1 MTTIIVI
8 TLLAGYIAGIYVGRN
23 WSKFTTE

>member
-8 TLLAGYIAGIYVGRN
+8 TLLVGYTKGIFVGRN

>member
-8 TLLAGYIAGIYVGRN
+8 TLLVGYITGIFVGRN